1 MLRGQSFTKVGILGL
16 LGILGNGSFALA
28 TAGLVTV
35 APRVVALVSAF
46 MLLHVVFA
54 RKGLVADGAVHT
66 FLPGVFL
73 PMPGSMSGRG
83 KGSLAIV
90 RLRIW
95 TRILVLLA
103 AGRRWANRRRLALNL
118 CGHGRGRYGWD
129 RSGRD

>member
-1 MLRGQSFTKVGILGL
+1 MGILGD
-16 LGILGNGSFALA
+16 GSFALA
-28 TAGLVTV
+28 SAGLVAV
-35 APRVVALVSAF
+35 APRVVALVCAF
-46 MLLHVVFA
+46 MLFHVVFA
-54 RKGLVADGAVHT
+54 RKGLVADGAVHA

-83 KGSLAIV
+83 EGSLAIV

-103 AGRRWANRRRLALNL
+103 GGRRGANWRRLALNL
-118 CGHGRGRYGWD
+118 RGHGRGRYGRD